1 MYRERSNGRDY
12 FILEIEEGQE
22 LDTIAIRMMEENSMQ
37 GIMPFRKVNGMDG
50 SYFEYEIRGQETLQD
65 WLVTSHSKSEVISL
79 LNSLIQIEEEAE
91 VNLLETD
98 HLGTE
103 QEFVMIA
110 DSKCCLPYIPY
121 VDYSNG
127 GLMELVK
134 EIVYGVNVLQNENF
148 NYIYDI
154 RNAISSE
161 EITGLEDLKKW
172 LNKIQGQEDVKRG
185 EMPHTDYSQNPQM
198 PNPGQIPPGM
208 YQGGNGAQ
216 NPIYPE
222 VGNWQEN
229 NNKKKE
235 EKAPKKPF
243 WEKKEK
249 EVKPVPPVPANN
261 AAALSPFD
269 EYFGGMPGNQP
280 TAGKG
285 QNVVAPPP
293 VKEEKAPKKAASKF
307 SLSSL
312 GGKKKK
318 TMPPQGGRQGM
329 PPQGGRPGVPP
340 QGGMPGMP
348 SQGGMPGMPPQGGMP
363 GMPPQPEAAPMS
375 GGYII
380 NELEYDNDGTVLI
393 SKNGSGNN
401 NCKGY
406 IKCKDYPNGFLLERD
421 RYVIGIS
428 QKADIR
434 ITGNGTVS
442 RSHAIIYR
450 QAGEFYIED
459 DNSSNGTYVNNRQL
473 MAHTPCKLE
482 NGAKIQ
488 LSNENIIFEVG

>member
-261 AAALSPFD
+261 AAAPSPFD

-318 TMPPQGGRQGM
+318 TMPPQQGMPGMPPQGGRPGMPPQQGMPGMPPQGGMPGMPPQGGRQGM

-340 QGGMPGMP
+340 QQGMPGYN
-348 SQGGMPGMPPQGGMP
+348 S
-363 GMPPQPEAAPMS
+363 
-375 GGYII
+375 
-380 NELEYDNDGTVLI
+380 
-393 SKNGSGNN
+393 
-401 NCKGY
+401 
-406 IKCKDYPNGFLLERD
+406 LL
-421 RYVIGIS
+421 
-428 QKADIR
+428 
-434 ITGNGTVS
+434 TL
-442 RSHAIIYR
+442 H
-450 QAGEFYIED
+450 
-459 DNSSNGTYVNNRQL
+459 SS
-473 MAHTPCKLE
+473 
-482 NGAKIQ
+482 
-488 LSNENIIFEVG
+488 